1 MKARHTRNSKAG
13 SSVLSHRPTITT
25 WEPPSTHN
33 SKVALLSAFGDH
45 AKLPMVS
52 ECLLSSHQFR
62 EHSLLQSSGTS
73 PTTAQY
79 ALPLETIQHGPL
91 CQSSTQGA

>member
-45 AKLPMVS
+45 AMAPEDPLGMGKGSWDEV
-52 ECLLSSHQFR
+52 R
-62 EHSLLQSSGTS
+62 EE
-73 PTTAQY
+73 P
-79 ALPLETIQHGPL
+79 E
-91 CQSSTQGA
+91 